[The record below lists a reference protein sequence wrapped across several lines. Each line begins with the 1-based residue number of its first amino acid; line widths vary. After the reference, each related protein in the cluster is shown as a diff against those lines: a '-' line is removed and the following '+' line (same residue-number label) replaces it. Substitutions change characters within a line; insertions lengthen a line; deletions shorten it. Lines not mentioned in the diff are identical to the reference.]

1 MKVFRGHLYPSFRL
15 VVIYS
20 IRFYFVVIVADSGSY
35 LVGLVTIVVQLLPDR
50 NSQPSSPEKY
60 RSN

>member
-20 IRFYFVVIVADSGSY
+20 IRFYFVVTVADLGNC
-35 LVGLVTIVVQLLPDR
+35 LVGLVMIVVQLLPDR
-50 NSQPSSPEKY
+50 NSQPSFPEKN

>member
-20 IRFYFVVIVADSGSY
+20 IRFYFVVTVADLGSC
-35 LVGLVTIVVQLLPDR
+35 LVSLVMIVVQLLPDR
-50 NSQPSSPEKY
+50 NCQPSFPEKN